1 MMMQKTPNIE
11 CGKPLGGLHALL
23 AVVNKIGS
31 FVINGYKFGMI
42 TLDNRL
48 DNEAYII
55 LICIVLFEA

>member
-48 DNEAYII
+48 DN
-55 LICIVLFEA
+55 